1 MNNLFN
7 GGNTANKR
15 WKIAIPLLSA
25 SAVVAGVLVLT
36 SGKEANDSDA
46 NALRL
51 AKEELIGEK
60 LQLEKQLAELE
71 RKHADAEVL
80 VHDAELRIRELE
92 ELSAR
97 PQQALRSNAAA
108 ASASGNSGNIGR
120 LKRELA
126 GSLDAQDL
134 LRRHL
139 GTAQEDQRKLQEQ
152 LDQLRAERDALVAR
166 LAQQQTVQLVDNTS
180 VKAVRGKRQQ
190 LTTRAR
196 RANEIR
202 MAFDMPEHIAS
213 NATFKIISPSG
224 KTFEGGDATLSV
236 VSGYEQDEAL
246 AARFMLAG
254 GGQER
259 ASRVHL
265 HFRPEK
271 RLEAGTYRIE
281 IRSGELYLNTVML
294 NLR

>member
-1 MNNLFN
+1 MKNLFN

-71 RKHADAEVL
+71 RKHADAKIHAL
-80 VHDAELRIRELE
+80 DADHRIHELE
-92 ELSAR
+92 QRLAQAQRTPRQSAT
-97 PQQALRSNAAA
+97 AATG
-108 ASASGNSGNIGR
+108 SGNSSR
-120 LKRELA
+120 MKRELA
-126 GSLDAQDL
+126 DALDAQDR
-134 LRRHL
+134 LRREL
-139 GTAQEDQRKLQEQ
+139 GAAQDGQRSLQ
-152 LDQLRAERDALVAR
+152 DQLNMLRADRNALAARLGQQQQGAQMVNNAAVDALR
-166 LAQQQTVQLVDNTS
+166 GRRQHLTV
-180 VKAVRGKRQQ
+180 
-190 LTTRAR
+190 RAR
-196 RANEIR
+196 RTNEIR
-202 MAFDMPEHIAS
+202 MAFDLPEHIAS
-213 NATFKIISPSG
+213 NASFQIISPSG
-224 KTFEGGDATLSV
+224 KTFEGGGAALSV
-236 VSGYEQDEAL
+236 VPGPEQDDAL

-271 RLEAGTYRIE
+271 RLEAGTYRID